1 MVTDAVKVARARLA
15 QEARRNQEQ
24 REAEEAALQQEAEE
38 KARRSEA
45 LAKEAVRRARSRSS
59 DAKSRLER
67 TKRQEELEREE
78 KRRAAFQHRDE
89 RLQSFLAKRSSD
101 SRVATLL
108 ASGTVTTSA
117 LAPPQPGPT
126 SYMEPGP
133 RGPTHTAGATV
144 GRAGPRAPPSGAAG
158 DAGGGSG
165 QTPSH
170 SSGTTNGAS
179 GGGGGA
185 VVAPNGAKLD
195 LLKSKRGS
203 AARRPREPAS
213 PVL

>member
-1 MVTDAVKVARARLA
+1 MPMLGRIHVCLPGRLCVC
-15 QEARRNQEQ
+15 RNEG
-24 REAEEAALQQEAEE
+24 L
-38 KARRSEA
+38 
-45 LAKEAVRRARSRSS
+45 
-59 DAKSRLER
+59 RLPLSPCVSLSVP
-67 TKRQEELEREE
+67 QPPLSHLDLCSYSCSCLCLCAPQELEREE

-170 SSGTTNGAS
+170 SSGTTKGAS